1 MAPLNVV
8 VGEVEVHEVRGGGEG
23 GAEGGEAAA
32 GQGQVPETPRLPQQR
47 RERAGAAQVARLD
60 DQFLTRR
67 AQVSTKFRVSFQTIR
82 RRPILRPS
90 PA

>member
-32 GQGQVPETPRLPQQR
+32 GQGQVAETPRLPQQR

-67 AQVSTKFRVSFQTIR
+67 AQLSTKFRVSFQTIR
-82 RRPILRPS
+82 RRPLLWS
-90 PA
+90 PPC

>member
-1 MAPLNVV
+1 MAPLYVV

-23 GAEGGEAAA
+23 GAEGGAEGGEAAA
-32 GQGQVPETPRLPQQR
+32 GQGQVAETPGLPQQR

-67 AQVSTKFRVSFQTIR
+67 AQLSTKIRVSFQTIR
-82 RRPILRPS
+82 RRPTHC
-90 PA
+90 